1 MAGTTR
7 ERAVR
12 SDAIRNRDAILE
24 AAATCLAERPTASVA
39 EIATAA
45 GVGRVTLYGHFPSRE
60 ALLMEVLHHT
70 MAQVERAMATV
81 DLSGEPRV
89 ALDAL
94 VRSSW
99 QLLSGLTSLLG
110 AVEPS
115 LPRGAI
121 RDAHAAP
128 LARVHGIFARG
139 RADGVFRDDQS
150 LEWQVAS
157 FFALLHGAAA
167 EVRAGR
173 IAERDVDTLI
183 VDTIWALLKPL

>member
-12 SDAIRNRDAILE
+12 SDSIRNRDAILE
-24 AAATCLAERPTASVA
+24 AAAACLAERPTAS
-39 EIATAA
+39 IADIAAAA

-70 MAQVERAMATV
+70 MAEVERAMTTV
-81 DLSGEPRV
+81 DLSGEPRA
-89 ALDAL
+89 ALDTL

-110 AVEPS
+110 AIEQS
-115 LPRGAI
+115 LPRGAV

-128 LARVHGIFARG
+128 LARVHEIFARG
-139 RADGVFRDDQS
+139 RAGGVFRDDQS

-157 FFALLHGAAA
+157 FFALLHGAAG

-173 IAERDVDTLI
+173 IAERDAGTLI
-183 VDTIWALLKPL
+183 VDTIRALLKPL